1 MTSFFGFCLCDDKH
15 YTRKMEVIA
24 FLFKDA
30 VYPLKYKGFYKKSS
44 ARFDTTFYTKG
55 ATIYNQR
62 DKCKTMDVVL
72 SGSLVS
78 YSLSENGSA
87 TTMFEFKQNN
97 VLGAN
102 LLFQKKAIYPLN
114 IYCLEDC
121 RLLHIKKT
129 AVENFLHDYN

>member
-1 MTSFFGFCLCDDKH
+1 MINSIK
-15 YTRKMEVIA
+15 KVS
-24 FLFKDA
+24 LFSKIDTGM
-30 VYPLKYKGFYKKSS
+30 LKSHLVNNDIYIK
-44 ARFDTTFYTKG
+44 FYTKG